1 MRLEKAASH
10 LLFRILLYSCDGRHW
25 LILEICKERD
35 LLFTGGAGGK
45 HTWGALGS
53 ELYAEVMA
61 SSQDDPNYDSDSQVK
76 REDVDRW
83 YKDHFILKG

>member
-1 MRLEKAASH
+1 MSQFAKGVTC
-10 LLFRILLYSCDGRHW
+10 F
-25 LILEICKERD
+25 
-35 LLFTGGAGGK
+35 FPGGAGGK

-76 REDVDRW
+76 RGGVGRW
-83 YKDHFILKG
+83 YRDTLILT